1 MARRRWFGMGAFA
14 ATIAVA
20 AGVVMPMPLATAE
33 DAPAA
38 AEDAPAAAEAAPATV
53 QCYGDSILASVCG
66 GASSALQ
73 QAIPASRVQSYAQG
87 GHSSGSIAT
96 KIGAY
101 VLRLSS
107 PVTIPGSGSVS
118 VGRPAWLPSPDHA
131 FGPLYMQASIAG
143 VGGWL
148 FHDPSQ
154 GIAWRFDRTV
164 GGAPVDAPAGTA
176 IQSLEV
182 PQPGTASII
191 WAGTNNLL
199 DVSQVLADVD
209 AMVRHHQATSGGP
222 FWVVSV
228 TPAWGNSGSIYGQAR
243 SRINATLQARY
254 ASYVPL
260 DLYLANGAITDAG
273 LVPTARDREWIAA
286 GANPPAFWA
295 ADWVH
300 FNSVGQQRIAAF
312 LARFV
317 AGGLTAAQAVAEMAP
332 QASMSATASGL
343 TATVRGWAFDRS
355 DLYAPLA
362 MGVTVDGR
370 WMGTTLAN
378 RASPELGRYGVPGGH
393 GFSMAVAIPA
403 GTSTVCVVA
412 VGIGAG
418 GDHVPPCVQVTGV
431 APAPQGDMTVV
442 PVGGTTVAVMGWAFD
457 HADLYA
463 QIPVGI
469 IIDGRW
475 HVGLTAA
482 LPSDYLRPYGVPGA
496 HAFFAGATL
505 SPGTHTACAVAVSPR
520 TGLRTTI
527 GCQTFTIRG

>member
-1 MARRRWFGMGAFA
+1 MVVRGLRMGLAMV
-14 ATIAVA
+14 VA
-20 AGVVMPMPLATAE
+20 ALAVLVGVV
-33 DAPAA
+33 APSQSAA
-38 AEDAPAAAEAAPATV
+38 QAAPAVV

-66 GASSALQ
+66 SGSTWLQ
-73 QAIPASRVQSYAQG
+73 RELPGTQVVPYAQG
-87 GHSSGSIAT
+87 GHSSGGIAT

-101 VLRLSS
+101 VLRLSA
-107 PVTIPGSGSVS
+107 PVAIAESGSTW
-118 VGRPAWLPSPDHA
+118 VGRPAWLPSSDHE
-131 FGPLYMQASIAG
+131 FGPLNMQASIAG
-143 VGGWL
+143 VAGRIY
-148 FHDPSQ
+148 HDPAN
-154 GIAWRFDRTV
+154 GIPWRFDRAAP
-164 GGAPVDAPAGTA
+164 GAVTWAPAGTP
-176 IQSLEV
+176 IVSLEA
-182 PQPGTASII
+182 PRPGSASII

-199 DVSQVLADVD
+199 SVDQVLADVD
-209 AMVRHHQATSGGP
+209 AMVRHHRATSQGP

-228 TPAWGNSGSIYGQAR
+228 TPAWGNAGSVYGQAR
-243 SRINATLQARY
+243 TRINATLQARY

-273 LVPTARDREWIAA
+273 LVPTAADREWIAA

-295 ADWVH
+295 SDWVH
-300 FNSVGQQRIAAF
+300 FDARGQQRIAAF

-317 AGGLTAAQAVAEMAP
+317 GGGLTASQAIAEMAP
-332 QASMSATASGL
+332 QSAMSATASGL

-362 MGVTVDGR
+362 IGVTVDGR
-370 WMGTTLAN
+370 WMGTTLAS
-378 RASPELGRYGVPGGH
+378 RSSPELGRYGVPGGH
-393 GFSMAVAIPA
+393 GFEMPVAIPA

-418 GDHVPPCVQVTGV
+418 GNHTPPCVQVTGT

-442 PVGGTTVAVMGWAFD
+442 PVQGRTVAIVGWAFD

-475 HVGLTAA
+475 HVGLTANQ
-482 LPSDYLRPYGVPGA
+482 PSDYLRPYGVPGA

-505 SPGTHTACAVAVSPR
+505 SPGGHTACAVAVSPR
-520 TGLRTTI
+520 TGLQTTV
-527 GCQTFTIRG
+527 GCQTFTVR